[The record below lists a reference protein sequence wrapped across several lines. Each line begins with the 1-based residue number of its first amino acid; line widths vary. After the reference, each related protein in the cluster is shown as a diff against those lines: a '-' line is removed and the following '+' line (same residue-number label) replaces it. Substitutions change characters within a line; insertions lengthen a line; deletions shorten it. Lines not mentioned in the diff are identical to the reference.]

1 MWGKSKIPVL
11 ISVYNLVTPVRFG
24 AHIERPMP
32 AVLLQK
38 PIDGR
43 TESLLLYVVK
53 KIQIR
58 YEWSS
63 QYLIKTTCFKKS
75 AHCDSLNNLHKVNG
89 GLKLKFI
96 GDFRG
101 YLIVFYYFS
110 LGGKLHICFFRHNPM
125 AQFAKKTLKMCRKE
139 FWKFYC
145 K

>member
-1 MWGKSKIPVL
+1 M
-11 ISVYNLVTPVRFG
+11 
-24 AHIERPMP
+24 
-32 AVLLQK
+32 
-38 PIDGR
+38 DGR
-43 TESLLLYVVK
+43 SLSCYVVK
-53 KIQIR
+53 KFQIR

-125 AQFAKKTLKMCRKE
+125 AQFAKKPQKCVKE
-139 FWKFYC
+139 SFGIFIVNNSEIAYTSLRSELV
-145 K
+145 